1 LLPPCLAD
9 AVRKVELHDNGTVK
23 RSTCMAGAWA
33 HVLLKH
39 LGGLA
44 MSDLSRSPKRK
55 SSIAVAD
62 ERRAIAVLAPLA
74 RARGTT
80 IDCDPAQEPA
90 EQSPTNPKPHK

>member
-1 LLPPCLAD
+1 
-9 AVRKVELHDNGTVK
+9 VRGLT
-23 RSTCMAGAWA
+23 
-33 HVLLKH
+33 VLLKH